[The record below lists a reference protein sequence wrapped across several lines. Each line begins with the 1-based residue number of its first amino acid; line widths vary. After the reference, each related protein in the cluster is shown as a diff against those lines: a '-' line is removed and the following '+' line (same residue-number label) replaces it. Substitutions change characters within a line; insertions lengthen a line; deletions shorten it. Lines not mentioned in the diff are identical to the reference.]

1 MHSSRINQKHHL
13 LAVDFHKDFPGNLLW
28 PKYPFR
34 IRKQWQTKFMLQ
46 GRWDPE
52 FMTWLG
58 GFTAFTT
65 LVEFCLTRVVECT
78 CGKQKNGSLWS
89 VAAAP
94 DGRHPG
100 PNRPWPWGE
109 AGHRPWR
116 KRRCFPIFV
125 GEVPKIFAGGF
136 PPKKEQDVVL
146 RVGLCHL
153 GVVYFL
159 KIRATKLGSERPEVP
174 NTIIPKPLKFQRI
187 YGFLSTKNWGVNHW
201 KIAVALLH
209 LFHGSMVFKSKYTY
223 VLHIHI

>member
-78 CGKQKNGSLWS
+78 CGKQKNGRLWS

-125 GEVPKIFAGGF
+125 GEVPKFFAGGF
-136 PPKKEQDVVL
+136 PPKKRTRCCFESRVVSL
-146 RVGLCHL
+146 RCGVLLEDQGYQVGIRKAWSAQH
-153 GVVYFL
+153 YHPKTP
-159 KIRATKLGSERPEVP
+159 KIPTNLWLFEHQKLRCEPLENCGSTASSLSWVHG
-174 NTIIPKPLKFQRI
+174 FQI
-187 YGFLSTKNWGVNHW
+187 
-201 KIAVALLH
+201 
-209 LFHGSMVFKSKYTY
+209 
-223 VLHIHI
+223 